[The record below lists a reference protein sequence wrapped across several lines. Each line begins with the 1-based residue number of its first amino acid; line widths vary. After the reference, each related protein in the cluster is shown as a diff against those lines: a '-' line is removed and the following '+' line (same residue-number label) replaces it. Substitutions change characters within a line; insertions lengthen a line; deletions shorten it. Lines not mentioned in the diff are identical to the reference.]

1 MDRRLAF
8 LTAFLGFTA
17 VALGA
22 LGAHAV
28 KGVVLG
34 LPDAMDRLGWWDTAA
49 KYHAVHALAVGL
61 TAVMSANVAGRFPTT
76 AAALFTLGLILFSG
90 SLYVMAL
97 TGVRTLGAVT
107 PFGGFALLAGWLAF
121 GLAARGLGRV
131 KEAPRPG
138 EPCRCGGRCSHCSA
152 PLRWRKSGRGCW
164 ARCTSTR

>member
-22 LGAHAV
+22 LGAHGV
-28 KGVVLG
+28 KAAVLG
-34 LPDAMDRLGWWDTAA
+34 LPDAMDRLAWWETAA
-49 KYHAVHALAVGL
+49 KYHAMHALAVGL
-61 TAVMSANVAGRFPTT
+61 AAVMNAHVAGRFPWITSG
-76 AAALFTLGLILFSG
+76 LFTLGIILFSG

-107 PFGGFALLAGWLAF
+107 PFGGFALLAGWVSF
-121 GLAARGLGRV
+121 GLAARGLGRL

-138 EPCRCGGRCSHCSA
+138 EP
-152 PLRWRKSGRGCW
+152 
-164 ARCTSTR
+164 

>member
-28 KGVVLG
+28 KGAVLG
-34 LPDAMDRLGWWDTAA
+34 LPDAVDRLNWWEVGAR
-49 KYHAVHALAVGL
+49 YHVVHALAVGL
-61 TAVMSANVAGRFPTT
+61 VAVLSAHVTSRFPNL
-76 AAALFTLGLILFSG
+76 AAGLFTLGIILFSG

-107 PFGGFALLAGWLAF
+107 PFGGVAFLAGWLAL
-121 GLAARGLGRV
+121 GLGARGLGRQ

-138 EPCRCGGRCSHCSA
+138 EP
-152 PLRWRKSGRGCW
+152 
-164 ARCTSTR
+164 